1 MFDQI
6 RNLPVSKSS
15 VEYTGKIWG
24 IVKETFTLG
33 DHELTR
39 DYLQHMG
46 AVAVL
51 ALNENEDV
59 LTIHQYRHPVA
70 ANLVEIPAG
79 LLDFPNE
86 SPFEAAKRELFEET
100 GYIAQNWS
108 VLCDFCTTPG
118 SSSEAVRIFL
128 ARDLTFTEFDSSN
141 LDAEETEL
149 DPKWIPLSTL
159 MDEIVA
165 GKLASP
171 TAVLALTAYRSLDLA
186 KLRPADASWPL
197 RDHLIATN
205 RVFEQ

>member
-6 RNLPVSKSS
+6 RNLPVTQRSI
-15 VEYTGKIWG
+15 EYKGKIWA
-24 IVKETFTLG
+24 IVKETFNLG

-51 ALNENEDV
+51 AINDDDEV
-59 LTIHQYRHPVA
+59 LTIHQYRHPVG

-79 LLDFPNE
+79 LLDFPEE
-86 SPFEAAKRELFEET
+86 SPFEAAKRELLEET
-100 GYIAQNWS
+100 GYSAAEWFT
-108 VLCDFCTTPG
+108 LCDFCTTPG

-128 ARDLTFTEFDSSN
+128 ARNLTFKGFDASS

-149 DPKWIPLSTL
+149 EPRWTKISELIELISKGALS
-159 MDEIVA
+159 
-165 GKLASP
+165 SP
-171 TAVLALTAYRSLDLA
+171 TAVLAVTSYVTL
-186 KLRPADASWPL
+186 KNHELREPSAAWAI
-197 RDHLIATN
+197 RENLIATN